1 MGENFMRKKVF
12 SVLLVLTMLS
22 MMVSAFATAAGPQ
35 KYDNV
40 ELTLLNCWNGAMKH
54 PSDLY
59 NNAVAAAIREK
70 TGVTVTIEGI
80 MMSETEKLNLIFAS
94 GDMPDIIDAP
104 NWGGNAGE
112 TAVIKKAAA
121 EGMLVAVEDLV
132 PNYPNIKDAF
142 DVGVISQA
150 FLENDI
156 DDPSFGGHRY
166 VIPVETPGDE
176 ANITNWAYGVFVRG
190 DVPGALGV
198 NVADIKTSEQL
209 YDFMVKARDYGF
221 KDINGNDTIVAT
233 TYHEGWDYGRYAESF
248 NQKKLTNYTKDE
260 NGKITL
266 DVLSDQF
273 IQKNMFLWK
282 LVKENLLDKECFKQN
297 DAQADE
303 KVGNGTALFAAAQYG
318 PIINSTKLTG
328 LYTSNPEMRYIPVGP
343 LTYSDG
349 SPLTQ
354 IEQMGRHGAHAFLIT
369 KSCKNPEAA
378 LAWLDYINSEE
389 GMRLCEYGIEGDTYE
404 MNADGQPRL
413 KEEWLALKREGQD
426 IYDAGLREKGIGY
439 YLGGRFVSNTKLTW
453 WGESEAGGAD
463 AAVKEIEA
471 YRLQRPVERLPGYP
485 ISSLVSTYKDFNTV
499 MTEIIDDET
508 QKQYRE
514 RAYFADTEA
523 EALEIL
529 KSYQEMVKTKNNGM
543 ITGFLEY
550 AQQMFDSREDAAY

>member
-1 MGENFMRKKVF
+1 MRKKVF
-12 SVLLVLTMLS
+12 SVLLVLAMLS
-22 MMVSAFATAAGPQ
+22 MMVSAFAAEAAGPK
-35 KYDNV
+35 KYDDV
-40 ELTLLNCWNGAMKH
+40 KLTLLNCWNGAMKH

-59 NNAVAAAIREK
+59 NNEVAKAIREK
-70 TGVTVTIEGI
+70 TGVTVSIEGI

-104 NWGGNAGE
+104 YWGGNAGE

-132 PNYPNIKDAF
+132 PGYPNLKDAF

-190 DVPGALGV
+190 DVPKALGV

-209 YDFMVKARDYGF
+209 YEFMVKARDHGF

-248 NQKKLTNYTKDE
+248 NEKKLTNYTKDE

-266 DVLSDQF
+266 DALTDQF
-273 IQKNMFLWK
+273 LNKHMFLWK

-303 KVGNGTALFAAAQYG
+303 KVGNGTALFAAAQYSV
-318 PIINSTKLTG
+318 IINSTKLTG
-328 LYTSNPEMRYIPVGP
+328 LYNSNPEMRYVPVGP
-343 LTYSDG
+343 LTYADG

-369 KSCKNPEAA
+369 TACKNPEAA

-404 MNADGQPRL
+404 MNAAGQPRL
-413 KEEWLALKREGQD
+413 KEEWLTIKRDGRD
-426 IYDAGLREKGIGY
+426 MYDEGLREKGIGY
-439 YLGGRFVSNTKLTW
+439 YLGGRFISNSRLTW
-453 WGESEAGGAD
+453 WGEREPGGAD
-463 AAVKEIEA
+463 AAVKEIED
-471 YRLQRPVERLPGYP
+471 YKLQRPVERLPGYP
-485 ISSLVSTYKDFNTV
+485 ISSLVSTYKDYNAV
-499 MTEIIDDET
+499 MTEILDDET

-529 KSYQEMVKTKNNGM
+529 KSYQEMITTKNNGM
-543 ITGFLEY
+543 LAGFLTY
-550 AQQMFDSREDAAY
+550 AQEMFDSRKDAAY

>member
-1 MGENFMRKKVF
+1 MRKKVF
-12 SVLLVLTMLS
+12 SVLLVLAMLS
-22 MMVSAFATAAGPQ
+22 MMVSAFAAEAAGPK
-35 KYDNV
+35 KYDDV
-40 ELTLLNCWNGAMKH
+40 KLTLLNCWNGAMKH

-59 NNAVAAAIREK
+59 NNEVAKAIREK
-70 TGVTVTIEGI
+70 TGVTVSIEGI

-104 NWGGNAGE
+104 YWGGNAGE

-121 EGMLVAVEDLV
+121 EGMLVAVENLV
-132 PNYPNIKDAF
+132 PNYPNLKDAF

-209 YDFMVKARDYGF
+209 YEFMVKARDHGF

-248 NQKKLTNYTKDE
+248 NEKKLTNYTKDE

-266 DVLSDQF
+266 DVLTDQF
-273 IQKNMFLWK
+273 INKNMFLWK

-303 KVGNGTALFAAAQYG
+303 KVGNGTALFAAAQYSV
-318 PIINSTKLTG
+318 IINSTKLTG
-328 LYTSNPEMRYIPVGP
+328 LYNSNPEMRYVPVGP
-343 LTYSDG
+343 LTYADG

-369 KSCKNPEAA
+369 TACKNPEAA

-404 MNADGQPRL
+404 MNAAGQPRL
-413 KEEWLALKREGQD
+413 KEEWLTLKRDGQD

-439 YLGGRFVSNTKLTW
+439 YLGGRFISNSRLTW
-453 WGESEAGGAD
+453 WGEREPGGAD
-463 AAVKEIEA
+463 AAVKEIED
-471 YRLQRPVERLPGYP
+471 YKLQRPVERLPGYP
-485 ISSLVSTYKDFNTV
+485 ISSLVSTYKDYNAV
-499 MTEIIDDET
+499 MTEILDDET

-529 KSYQEMVKTKNNGM
+529 KSYQEMITTKNNGM
-543 ITGFLEY
+543 LAGFLTY
-550 AQQMFDSREDAAY
+550 AQEMFDSRKDAAY

>member
-1 MGENFMRKKVF
+1 MRKKVF
-12 SVLLVLTMLS
+12 SVLLVLTMLAT
-22 MMVSAFATAAGPQ
+22 MVSAYAEAAAPQ
-35 KYDNV
+35 KFDNV
-40 ELTLLNCWNGAMKH
+40 ELTLLNCWNGALKH

-59 NNAVAAAIREK
+59 NNEVAKAIREK

-80 MMSETEKLNLIFAS
+80 MMSETEKLNLLFAS

-104 NWGGNAGE
+104 YWGGNAGE

-121 EGMLVAVEDLV
+121 EGMLIAVEDLV
-132 PNYPNIKDAF
+132 PNYPNLKDAF

-190 DVPGALGV
+190 DVPKALGV
-198 NVADIKTSEQL
+198 DVADIKTSEQL

-221 KDINGNDTIVAT
+221 KDVNGNDTIVAT

-248 NQKKLTNYTKDE
+248 NEKKLTDYFNKDE

-266 DVLSDQF
+266 DALTDKF
-273 IQKNMFLWK
+273 INKHMFLWK
-282 LVKENLLDKECFKQN
+282 LVNENLLDKECFKQN

-303 KVGNGTALFAAAQYG
+303 KVGNGTALFAAAQYSV
-318 PIINSTKLTG
+318 IVNSTKLTG

-343 LTYSDG
+343 MNYLDG
-349 SPLTQ
+349 TPLKQT
-354 IEQMGRHGAHAFLIT
+354 EQMGRHGAHAFLIT
-369 KSCKNPEAA
+369 TACENPEAA

-413 KEEWLALKREGQD
+413 KEEWLTIKREGRD
-426 IYDAGLREKGIGY
+426 IYDEGLREKGIGY
-439 YLGGRFVSNTKLTW
+439 YLGGRFISNSKLTW
-453 WGESEAGGAD
+453 WGEREAGGAD
-463 AAVKEIEA
+463 AAVQEIED
-471 YRLQRPVERLPGYP
+471 YKLLRPVERLAGYP
-485 ISSLVSTYKDFNTV
+485 LSSLVSTYKDYDAV
-499 MTEIIDDET
+499 MTEILDNET

-514 RAYFADTEA
+514 RAYFANTEA

-529 KSYQEMVKTKNNGM
+529 KSYQEMIRTKNVGM
-543 ITGFLEY
+543 IDGFLKY
-550 AQQMFDSREDAAY
+550 AQEMYDSREDAAY

>member
-1 MGENFMRKKVF
+1 MRKKLF
-12 SVLLVLTMLS
+12 SMLLVLTMLS
-22 MMVSAFATAAGPQ
+22 TLVTTFAAAADPQ
-35 KYDNV
+35 KQEEV
-40 ELTLLNCWNGAMKH
+40 TLTLLNCWNGAMKH

-59 NNAVAAAIREK
+59 NNEVAKAIKEK
-70 TGVTVTIEGI
+70 TGVTVIIESI
-80 MMSETEKLNLIFAS
+80 MMSETEKLNLLFAS
-94 GDMPDIIDAP
+94 GDMPDMIDAP
-104 NWGGNAGE
+104 YWGGNAGE
-112 TAVIKKAAA
+112 TAVIKKAAR

-132 PNYPNIKDAF
+132 PNYPNLKDAF

-190 DVPGALGV
+190 DVPAALGV

-209 YDFMVKARDYGF
+209 YEFMVKARDYGF
-221 KDINGNDTIVAT
+221 KDVNGNDTIVAT

-248 NQKKLTNYTKDE
+248 NEKKLTDTFNKDE

-266 DVLSDQF
+266 DVLTDKF
-273 IQKNMFLWK
+273 LNKHMFLWK

-297 DAQADE
+297 DGQADE
-303 KVGNGTALFAAAQYG
+303 KVGNGTALFAAAQYSV
-318 PIINSTKLTG
+318 IVNSTKLTG
-328 LYTSNPEMRYIPVGP
+328 LYNSNPEMRYIPVGP
-343 LTYSDG
+343 MTYLDG
-349 SPLTQ
+349 TPLKQT
-354 IEQMGRHGAHAFLIT
+354 EQMGRHGAHAFLIT
-369 KSCKNPEAA
+369 TACKNPEAA

-413 KEEWLALKREGQD
+413 KEEWLTIKRDGRD
-426 IYDAGLREKGIGY
+426 IYDEGLREKGIGY
-439 YLGGRFVSNTKLTW
+439 YLGGRFISNSKLTW
-453 WGESEAGGAD
+453 WGEREAGGAD
-463 AAVKEIEA
+463 AAVKEIED
-471 YRLQRPVERLPGYP
+471 YKLQRPVERLAGYP
-485 ISSLVSTYKDFNTV
+485 LSSLVSTYKDYDAV
-499 MTEIIDDET
+499 MTEILDSET

-514 RAYFADTEA
+514 RAYFANTEA

-529 KSYQEMVKTKNNGM
+529 KSYQEMVRTKNGGM